1 MTLFVLSC
9 IDRPGSLERR
19 MAAREAH
26 LAYLAGHADRVRLA
40 GPFLG
45 ADGQPV
51 GSMLVIDAAD
61 LAAAQAFADADPYR
75 LADLFQS
82 VDIRAWRITIGEIA

>member
-1 MTLFVLSC
+1 MPLFVLSC
-9 IDRPGSLERR
+9 IDRPGGLDRR
-19 MAAREAH
+19 LAAREAH
-26 LAYLAGHADRVRLA
+26 LAYLAGHGDRVRLA

-61 LAAAQAFADADPYR
+61 LAAARAFADADPYR

>member
-1 MTLFVLSC
+1 MPLFVLSC
-9 IDRPGSLERR
+9 IDRPGGLDRR
-19 MAAREAH
+19 LAAREAH
-26 LAYLAGHADRVRLA
+26 LAYLAGHGDRVRLA

-45 ADGQPV
+45 EDGQPV
-51 GSMLVIDAAD
+51 GSMLVIEAAD
-61 LAAAQAFADADPYR
+61 LAAARAFADADPYR

>member
-1 MTLFVLSC
+1 MPLFVLSC
-9 IDRPGSLERR
+9 IDRPGGLDSRL
-19 MAAREAH
+19 AAREAH
-26 LAYLAGHADRVRLA
+26 LAYLAGHGDRVRLA

-45 ADGQPV
+45 EDGQPV
-51 GSMLVIDAAD
+51 GSMLVIEAAD
-61 LAAAQAFADADPYR
+61 LAAARAFADADPYR

>member
-1 MTLFVLSC
+1 VSLFALTC
-9 IDRPGSLERR
+9 IDRPDSLERR
-19 MAAREAH
+19 MAARATH
-26 LAYLAGHADRVRLA
+26 LAYLAEHAAQVRLA

-51 GSMLVIDAAD
+51 GSLVVIEAPD
-61 LAAAQAFADADPYR
+61 LAAAQAFAEADPYW

-82 VDIRAWRITIGEIA
+82 VDVRPWRLTIGEIA